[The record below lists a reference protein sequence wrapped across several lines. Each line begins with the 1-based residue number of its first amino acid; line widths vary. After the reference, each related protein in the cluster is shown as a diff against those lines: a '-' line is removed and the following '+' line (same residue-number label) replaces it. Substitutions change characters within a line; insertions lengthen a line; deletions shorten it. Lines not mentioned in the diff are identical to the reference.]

1 MTQQAA
7 SVGLTYHMDRVI
19 PANSFDAHRLVHFAS
34 GHGKMKEMTELLFRA
49 HFTDGENLGDKNR
62 LADLAAEV
70 GLDRNLAA
78 ALESDDFQSEV
89 RADEA
94 YRKFGNSGSAI
105 LRAGRQIRRVRCAP
119 LKCSRTL

>member
-1 MTQQAA
+1 
-7 SVGLTYHMDRVI
+7 MDRVI

-70 GLDRNLAA
+70 GLDRNLVAA

-94 YRKFGNSGSAI
+94 REIWEFGECHSSCWEANTPCPVRAVGSVH
-105 LRAGRQIRRVRCAP
+105 GRFR
-119 LKCSRTL
+119 